1 MSPQISPAVRAEI
14 GAATQLTSKLKVAGA
29 RQTITVADTPRMVE
43 MNPSSVPALLDERA
57 IKDLWLNGR
66 RFTDL
71 LRLVKE

>member
-1 MSPQISPAVRAEI
+1 M
-14 GAATQLTSKLKVAGA
+14 
-29 RQTITVADTPRMVE
+29 ADAPRMVE